1 MDVEVSRVNSVSVNN
16 THKATVQVGR
26 DVIEA
31 EYFTFKHSRLWDSK
45 KMNWI
50 EKAWDTITT
59 PYYIIKRKVK
69 DAYWEVRYG
78 FQRMFKGYDV
88 VDTFET
94 FAKFIERYTKILT
107 EYRKKHVGY
116 VGTMTNEEWEAVID
130 DMLYHLKYMDEWT
143 VIQELEKDIPDDW
156 NASLKTVNEVM
167 DKHKNEFFRLFSEY
181 FYNLWD

>member
-1 MDVEVSRVNSVSVNN
+1 MSIDVSRVDNVSVKN
-16 THKATVQVGR
+16 THKADVQVGR
-26 DVIEA
+26 DVFTV
-31 EYFTFKHSRLWDSK
+31 EYFVSEHSVLRDSK
-45 KMNWI
+45 KMNCF
-50 EKAWDTITT
+50 EKVWDAITT
-59 PYYIIKRKVK
+59 LYHKIKWKIK

-94 FAKFIERYTKILT
+94 YSKFIDRYTKILK
-107 EYRKKHVGY
+107 EYRKEHVGHI
-116 VGTMTNEEWEAVID
+116 GTMTNEEWEAVID
-130 DMLYHLKYMDEWT
+130 EMLYHLKYMDEWT